1 MDPFRVILFNSACDC
16 FSIILGAFT
25 VERLGRKPLLT
36 FGFCG
41 SAIFAFCLSFARGEI
56 STMICSGLHQM
67 TQAIIWIVLAA
78 FTAESLARSFG
89 ALFTPLQMFVPAFL

>member
-1 MDPFRVILFNSACDC
+1 M
-16 FSIILGAFT
+16 
-25 VERLGRKPLLT
+25 

-56 STMICSGLHQM
+56 PTMICSGLHQM

-78 FTAESLARSFG
+78 FTAESFGTQLRSSVYALTNAFARIS
-89 ALFTPLQMFVPAFL
+89 M